1 MTGNDVLM
9 YALLIG
15 ATAVGLAGVAR
26 LKGRAFGGLPA
37 IWGPGLLVAGAG
49 LAVAAFVL
57 PPLLAGPRPAST
69 ATLAFAEPSEGQVV
83 SGNEV
88 EVRFDLQGGTVVGA
102 ASTDLRPDTGHIHL
116 SLDGQLSM
124 TYGVRQTVAVGELG
138 PGVHTLLGEYV
149 AADHAPFL
157 PRVTTTVTFRIE
169 G

>member
-1 MTGNDVLM
+1 LR
-9 YALLIG
+9 YALLVA
-15 ATAVGLAGVAR
+15 ATIVGLAGVAR
-26 LKGRAFGGLPA
+26 LQRRAFSKLPA

-49 LAVAAFVL
+49 LVIAAFVL
-57 PPLLAGPRPAST
+57 PPVLAGPRPAST
-69 ATLAFAEPSEGQVV
+69 ATLAFAQPTEGEVV
-83 SGNEV
+83 AGEQLD
-88 EVRFDLQGGTVVGA
+88 VRFDLQGGTIVDA

-116 SLDGQLSM
+116 TLDGQLVSM
-124 TYGVRQTVAVGELG
+124 TYGVEQSVPLGELG